1 MEEMKKGDLAFF
13 YHSNCKPPGI
23 VGIMEIVQEH
33 SIDRKRLVPLFL
45 LPFKPL
51 HSCALILTSP
61 LVLLLLYFYITA
73 KAPPLAFLGNLK
85 KQRISQRPSPS
96 ILRRPKSKDKKLA
109 RGARRVSSQIQVHDR
124 FEAAAGSCRWG
135 EAVSWYAG
143 SEAEEVER

>member
-73 KAPPLAFLGNLK
+73 KASPLAFLGNFK
-85 KQRISQRPSPS
+85 KTKNQPTTQPIHTTTTEIKRQKTGSWCT
-96 ILRRPKSKDKKLA
+96 
-109 RGARRVSSQIQVHDR
+109 SS
-124 FEAAAGSCRWG
+124 FEPNS
-135 EAVSWYAG
+135 ST
-143 SEAEEVER
+143 